1 MSEDY
6 FGLIDDGSKIR
17 NKGERKKNKEEL
29 EVRS

>member
-17 NKGERKKNKEEL
+17 NKGERKKD
-29 EVRS
+29 